1 MSNPESSISSD
12 KTNRTQKE
20 APVSSKATI
29 LFEASII
36 GARHVQDRSV
46 CQDAALSHLTD
57 DGMLIVAVADGH
69 GDKKHALSHIGSQLA
84 VTTAVELM
92 EIALR
97 DVIVQSHKNTF
108 QIQKELQLQLPKRI
122 HYEWKKRVLEEISKD
137 RTEDSTEFLIE
148 EFEEENLKEQV
159 ILYGTTLLAVG
170 LFQGHM
176 LCFQLGDGDIFILT
190 NREQEFE
197 KPSADDV
204 FQQLID
210 AEQSVCVQE
219 EEIKTDSKELEVTK
233 FLLGKDDLYGSL
245 TYSLC
250 QPNNQNMAQI
260 YYGKHP
266 KQGILSLSTDGFRDC
281 VGGGNQDFDR
291 VMRWIY
297 QKIENDHNFTT
308 HLPKWIGQVSFKGN
322 GDDISLIIVDINDF
336 FLKKE
341 GNENIN

>member
-1 MSNPESSISSD
+1 MSNLETSISSD
-12 KTNRTQKE
+12 NSNRIQKE
-20 APVSSKATI
+20 DIVNTKATI
-29 LFEASII
+29 LFEASVI

-69 GDKKHALSHIGSQLA
+69 GDKKHALSHIGSRLA
-84 VTTAVELM
+84 VATAVELI

-122 HYEWKKRVLEEISKD
+122 HYEWKKRILEEISKD
-137 RTEDSTEFLIE
+137 RTDDDSTEFVIE

-190 NREQEFE
+190 TREQEFDE
-197 KPSADDV
+197 QSADDA

-210 AEQSVCVQE
+210 AEQSGLEQE
-219 EEIKTDSKELEVTK
+219 ETKQADKELEVTK
-233 FLLGKDDLYGSL
+233 FLLGRDDLYGSL

-297 QKIENDHNFTT
+297 QKIEHDRNFTT
-308 HLPKWIGQVSFKGN
+308 HLPQWIGQVSFKGN
-322 GDDISLIIVDINDF
+322 GDDISLVIVDINDF
-336 FLKKE
+336 FRKKGE
-341 GNENIN
+341 

>member
-1 MSNPESSISSD
+1 MSNPETSIPS
-12 KTNRTQKE
+12 NNLHRIQKE
-20 APVSSKATI
+20 DPVNSNATI
-29 LFEASII
+29 LFEASVI
-36 GARHVQDRSV
+36 GARHVQEQSV

-69 GDKKHALSHIGSQLA
+69 GDKKHALSHIGSRLA
-84 VTTAVELM
+84 VATAVELI

-122 HYEWKKRVLEEISKD
+122 HYEWKKRILEEISKD
-137 RTEDSTEFLIE
+137 RTEDATEFVIE

-170 LFQGHM
+170 IFQGHM

-190 NREQEFE
+190 NREQEFDE
-197 KPSADDV
+197 QSADDA

-210 AEQSVCVQE
+210 AEKSILPQE
-219 EEIKTDSKELEVTK
+219 WEVKPGSKESEVTQ

-260 YYGKHP
+260 FYGKHP
-266 KQGILSLSTDGFRDC
+266 RQGILSLSTDGFRDC

-297 QKIENDHNFTT
+297 QKIESNQNFTT
-308 HLPKWIGQVSFKGN
+308 QLSQWISKVSFKGN

-336 FLKKE
+336 FEKDVLSS
-341 GNENIN
+341 